1 MKERETTLTTYLVGP
16 EAEMSGARSEAGT
29 VVEERHEVF
38 TVPPPPPPPGHFAP
52 PPPPPVQIVQDTKI
66 VEHADPPH
74 HHHHPDPVIINTGP
88 GPREE
93 VYERKE
99 VYESS
104 GPMTLAVRPHDHRKD
119 ERAIRAEIKAL
130 EAEKEALRAEKRAE
144 RELRKADR
152 IRNHGRSSDS
162 DLVLYERERL
172 ERPGEE
178 VTLVRREKII
188 EPEGGVRIEKD
199 RKGRM
204 AISVPKYY

>member
-1 MKERETTLTTYLVGP
+1 MG
-16 EAEMSGARSEAGT
+16 
-29 VVEERHEVF
+29 
-38 TVPPPPPPPGHFAP
+38 
-52 PPPPPVQIVQDTKI
+52 
-66 VEHADPPH
+66 EHAGPPH

-130 EAEKEALRAEKRAE
+130 EAEKRAE

-152 IRNHGRSSDS
+152 LRNHGRSSDS
-162 DLVLYERERL
+162 ALVLYERER
-172 ERPGEE
+172 
-178 VTLVRREKII
+178 
-188 EPEGGVRIEKD
+188 
-199 RKGRM
+199 
-204 AISVPKYY
+204 